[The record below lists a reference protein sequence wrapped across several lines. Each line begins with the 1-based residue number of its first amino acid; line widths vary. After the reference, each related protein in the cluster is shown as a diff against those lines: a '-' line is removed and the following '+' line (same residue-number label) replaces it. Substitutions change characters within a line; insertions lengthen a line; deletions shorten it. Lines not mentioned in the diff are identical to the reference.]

1 MKKLI
6 NIMLVTFLAVFTAQ
20 AQESPKES
28 AKILNVKY
36 KGKPDKE
43 ERKPEFNK
51 YDSSFNKKLSR
62 EKKKSTVAKRKRGK
76 VNSRIRE
83 MEMHHNKRNVEF
95 ARKMEM
101 REIAEKRK

>member
-1 MKKLI
+1 
-6 NIMLVTFLAVFTAQ
+6 VFTVK
-20 AQESPKES
+20 AQESPKEA

-43 ERKPEFNK
+43 ERNPEFNK
-51 YDSSFNKKLSR
+51 HDSSFNKKLSR
-62 EKKKSTVAKRKRGK
+62 EKKKGAVAKRKRGK
-76 VNSRIRE
+76 TNARIRE
-83 MEMHHNKRNVEF
+83 MEMHNNKRNVEF